1 MGVDVAPSRA
11 LRRALWF
18 GHFARERLNFARYAL
33 PTVRRATTS
42 EFKKDPV
49 GRYVSGAN
57 WAHFCAQPKVWGMM
71 LWGRPT
77 EADAQQL
84 ERTLVLELAAP
95 AVPHVSIVDASRLEA
110 ADEGAFTSIGRYVE
124 NHWDGLRRNVTRL
137 ALVRPDSLLGA
148 VVAGA
153 FEVMRKPYPVK
164 VFPTVKASLRWL
176 GAKGL
181 SLDGVYAEATGHSP
195 VLGSLRAWLDGHLEG
210 PPISEAAR
218 FLELSQRTL
227 QRRLTAED
235 TSYERELMSARVRTA
250 QRLLGS
256 RDAKLSTIA
265 VDAGFASLQQLN
277 AVFKRV
283 TGTSP
288 RAWRESQRG

>member
-1 MGVDVAPSRA
+1 M
-11 LRRALWF
+11 
-18 GHFARERLNFARYAL
+18 
-33 PTVRRATTS
+33 RRATAS
-42 EFKKDPV
+42 EFKKDPI
-49 GRYVSGAN
+49 GRYVSGTN
-57 WAHFCAQPKVWGMM
+57 WAHFCAQPTTWGMM

-77 EADAQQL
+77 EADALQL
-84 ERTLVLELAAP
+84 ERTLVLELVPP

-124 NHWDGLRRNVTRL
+124 QNWVGLRQQVTRL
-137 ALVRPDSLLGA
+137 ALIRPDSLLGA

-153 FEVMRKPYPVK
+153 FEVMKKPYPVK

-176 GAKGL
+176 GLKEL
-181 SLDGVYAEATGHSP
+181 SLDHVHAESIGQSP
-195 VLGSLRAWLDGHLEG
+195 MITSLRTWLDRHLPG
-210 PPISEAAR
+210 PPIDDAAR

-227 QRRLTAED
+227 QRRLTAER
-235 TSYERELMSARVRTA
+235 TSYEREVMHARVRAA
-250 QRLLGS
+250 QRLLGT

-277 AVFKRV
+277 TVFKRV

-288 RAWRESQRG
+288 RAWRESTRG